1 MHATAQKEQ
10 FSLAYVHAVAS
21 TAGFALV
28 HYVVDDD
35 SIDVGITAK
44 GLVGTVRSP
53 QLNLQLKCTATD
65 DGRGNTLSLS
75 IKRKN
80 YEDLRHTDYHIQ
92 RLLVVLRVPALD
104 SDWIAHS
111 AEQMTLKHCA
121 FWSSL
126 SGQPPLPDAQQSVT
140 VSVPRQNVFN
150 VAGLRDIVR
159 RIGAGE
165 ALND

>member
-28 HYVVDDD
+28 HYAVDDD

-44 GLVGTVRSP
+44 GLIGNVRSP

-65 DGRGNTLSLS
+65 SGSGNAIHLP

-80 YEDLRHTDYHIQ
+80 YEDLRHTDYHVQ
-92 RLLVVLRVPALD
+92 RLLVVVRVPKLD
-104 SDWIAHS
+104 TDWITHS
-111 AEQMTLKHCA
+111 QKQMTLKHCA
-121 FWSSL
+121 FWRSL
-126 SGQPPLPDAQQSVT
+126 HGEPPLVNDQQTVT
-140 VSVPRQNVFN
+140 VSVPRHNVFN
-150 VAGLRDIVR
+150 VAGLREIVR
-159 RIGAGE
+159 RIGDGE
-165 ALND
+165 AL